1 MDPGLR
7 RDDGKSR
14 RRDRSTF
21 SNVDMVYRLF
31 QVRKLLAA

>member
-7 RDDGKSR
+7 RDDGKS